1 MKHRRIRNE
10 TQKNKKDLKQKN
22 KTFYITES
30 ENTTYTGK
38 NLSLVLCRESFI
50 LYYVFYMI

>member
-1 MKHRRIRNE
+1 MQHKRIRNE

-30 ENTTYTGK
+30 ENTT
-38 NLSLVLCRESFI
+38 SLVKTFL
-50 LYYVFYMI
+50 